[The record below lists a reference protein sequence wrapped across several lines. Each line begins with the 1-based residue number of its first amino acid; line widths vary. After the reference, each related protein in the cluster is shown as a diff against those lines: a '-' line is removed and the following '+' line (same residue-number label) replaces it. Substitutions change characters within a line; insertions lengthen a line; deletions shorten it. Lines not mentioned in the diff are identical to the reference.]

1 MRGRALTLFQ
11 RSGLLAQAAEAVV
24 RHIEH
29 GGGRAVALQADVA
42 SEQEV
47 IGMFEGCTRQLGP
60 ITGLV
65 NNAGILERQSTLAAM
80 EMGRVR
86 GVFEANVFGTM
97 VCAREA
103 VRRMVTSA
111 GGSGGGIV
119 NVSSAAARLGSPGE
133 YVD

>member
-1 MRGRALTLFQ
+1 M
-11 RSGLLAQAAEAVV
+11 